1 MDVDLLRGMLVADQ
15 AKSLRA
21 QQCLMM
27 GLGDGMFRRRAVDGL
42 VECAVV
48 GKEEAHSGRPRAD
61 AEDDGLD
68 ATVIAPDNGSPVAP
82 IGPFQPALSSTDE
95 ASSGGVADVDGSSGE
110 SSRIFVRSGAPPPS
124 SSSIRG

>member
-1 MDVDLLRGMLVADQ
+1 
-15 AKSLRA
+15 
-21 QQCLMM
+21 MM
-27 GLGDGMFRRRAVDGL
+27 GLGNSMFRRRAVDGL

-61 AEDDGLD
+61 AEDDERA
-68 ATVIAPDNGSPVAP
+68 ATEIAPDNGSPVAST
-82 IGPFQPALSSTDE
+82 GAFQPAPSSTDE
-95 ASSGGVADVDGSSGE
+95 ASGGGGADVDESSGE